1 MKLSSKPI
9 EGFFFF
15 LKKAFIEIVTKHKY
29 MVGFKIVCMSFKY
42 EHMVDTAST
51 PTNKKTTR
59 LIFFTQKKKKLK
71 RQES

>member
-9 EGFFFF
+9 EGTFFFF
-15 LKKAFIEIVTKHKY
+15 LKKAFHEIVIKHKY

-51 PTNKKTTR
+51 PTNKKK
-59 LIFFTQKKKKLK
+59 Q
-71 RQES
+71 QD